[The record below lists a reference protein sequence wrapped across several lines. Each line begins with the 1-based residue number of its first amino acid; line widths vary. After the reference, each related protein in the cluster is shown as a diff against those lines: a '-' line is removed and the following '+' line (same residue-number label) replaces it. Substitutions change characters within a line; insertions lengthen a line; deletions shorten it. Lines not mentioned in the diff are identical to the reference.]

1 MIWRMATPFDTDY
14 SFLNLP
20 EAGSDVRGPIELPSF
35 QPKDSSFN
43 LEKYAPRQ
51 LQNQRL
57 VQPSL
62 APLSDLDSQN
72 VLSSAR
78 PFEDIQSLGATFG
91 QRLAETERFFGDRV
105 NKLQGSIEQ
114 LMGEKDK
121 LGQDLEAAFLQQ
133 DEMSQ
138 QAIEEQIAAL
148 DAQRAELVA
157 QLESSVAEAEANGV
171 DAVAASEKVA
181 AEQRQQFEGQLTDL
195 DQQLQDLEVSKQE
208 AIAAGNQQLVQELE
222 AQQQQLTA
230 QREQLVSQMEQQF
243 GGERSE
249 LEGQIT
255 SLDERLSQ
263 LQIDKELAIEQG
275 DQQRVAE
282 LETLEQQLTQ
292 ERDQITSQMEEQFG
306 GERSAFEGEIST
318 LEDQLNKLQ
327 IDKELAI
334 AQGDEQRVAELESQ
348 EQVLIQE
355 RDALV
360 AQMEQQFGSER
371 GNMEAKQAELE
382 GQLQDIQ
389 AAQEQAIAERDQ
401 AIAEQDTIRAQA
413 ADEQVQALEGL
424 KQQLLTERE
433 SIVGGLEGQIGD
445 LQGEIDSL
453 TGARDTAIGERDQ
466 AIAAQDT
473 IRAEAADQQAQALD
487 AQAGDYQAQLDQ
499 LTGQSTQ
506 YQGQVGERDQT
517 ITDLQSQIQALQA
530 TPATV
535 ATPAPSPI
543 TPPIDV
549 KPIIDPNTGEEM
561 TADRLQNLKP
571 TIFGTPM
578 LEGADFSNMPVYTP
592 PTASSMP
599 TFIPQSVSQAV
610 GNVPAPGGRF
620 NPDIQQVAN
629 GGGYTPTA
637 PAQDPVIRMYDKEP
651 LPPTQQLRP
660 DKLRPPL
667 TKPNLPTLIPI
678 TRPGPVPDPELS
690 RLIPITRP
698 GPVTRFPDLPRPV
711 IKPIAKPTP
720 SLLAPKPKFGLMAK
734 AMEGGRTISDM
745 DRQIGMMY
753 GGEMKRYANGGEIE
767 NMLSGMDS
775 GEQEAMGELEQMAPE
790 MEMIDQLVNM
800 VVQMIQQGASEEQVI
815 SFLRE
820 QGLDDEDI
828 GTVLQLVAEMAET
841 EEVAAQ
847 NEIGSDLEQL
857 G

>member
-1 MIWRMATPFDTDY
+1 MILRMATPFDTDY

-20 EAGSDVRGPIELPSF
+20 GAGSDVRDPIELPNF

-78 PFEDIQSLGATFG
+78 PFEDVQSLGANFN

-114 LMGEKDK
+114 LTGEKDK

-171 DAVAASEKVA
+171 DAVQAAEQVA
-181 AEQRQQFEGQLTDL
+181 AEQKQQFEGQI
-195 DQQLQDLEVSKQE
+195 QE
-208 AIAAGNQQLVQELE
+208 IEA
-222 AQQQQLTA
+222 AQQ
-230 QREQLVSQMEQQF
+230 
-243 GGERSE
+243 
-249 LEGQIT
+249 
-255 SLDERLSQ
+255 
-263 LQIDKELAIEQG
+263 
-275 DQQRVAE
+275 
-282 LETLEQQLTQ
+282 
-292 ERDQITSQMEEQFG
+292 
-306 GERSAFEGEIST
+306 
-318 LEDQLNKLQ
+318 
-327 IDKELAI
+327 
-334 AQGDEQRVAELESQ
+334 
-348 EQVLIQE
+348 
-355 RDALV
+355 
-360 AQMEQQFGSER
+360 
-371 GNMEAKQAELE
+371 
-382 GQLQDIQ
+382 
-389 AAQEQAIAERDQ
+389 QAIAERDQ
-401 AIAEQDTIRAQA
+401 AIAEQDNIRAQA
-413 ADEQVQALEGL
+413 AENQVQALEGM
-424 KQQLLTERE
+424 KQQMLEER
-433 SIVGGLEGQIGD
+433 SGIVSGLEGEIGS
-445 LQGEIDSL
+445 LQGEIDNL
-453 TGARDTAIGERDQ
+453 TGARDSALSERDQ

-473 IRAEAADQQAQALD
+473 IRAEAADQQAQALQ

-517 ITDLQSQIQALQA
+517 IADLQSQIQALQA

-535 ATPAPSPI
+535 ATPTPSPI
-543 TPPIDV
+543 TTPIDV

-571 TIFGTPM
+571 TIFGYGDFK
-578 LEGADFSNMPVYTP
+578 GADPANIPVYTP

-599 TFIPQSVSQAV
+599 TFIPQSVRDAV
-610 GNVPAPGGRF
+610 GNVPAP
-620 NPDIQQVAN
+620 AK
-629 GGGYTPTA
+629 
-637 PAQDPVIRMYDKEP
+637 DPVIRMYDKEP
-651 LPPTQQLRP
+651 LPPPQQ
-660 DKLRPPL
+660 LRPPL
-667 TKPNLPTLIPI
+667 TKPNLPAL
-678 TRPGPVPDPELS
+678 
-690 RLIPITRP
+690 
-698 GPVTRFPDLPRPV
+698 
-711 IKPIAKPTP
+711 KPIAKPTP
-720 SLLAPKPKFGLMAK
+720 SLLAPKPIASPIQRMPQMRMGKMQPRMMMAEGDEVFMPSNPNQIAFSIETEIKNLMNEYEMAANNGEIERAQKVVEQINELEARRIKMMNEAK
-734 AMEGGRTISDM
+734 AMENS
-745 DRQIGMMY
+745 QGMMY

-847 NEIGSDLEQL
+847 NEIGADLEQL

>member
-20 EAGSDVRGPIELPSF
+20 GAGSDVRDPIELPNF

-91 QRLAETERFFGDRV
+91 QRLAETEKFFGDRV
-105 NKLQGSIEQ
+105 NKLQGSIDQ
-114 LMGEKDK
+114 LTGEKDK

-171 DAVAASEKVA
+171 DAVQAAEQVA
-181 AEQRQQFEGQLTDL
+181 AEQKQQFEGQI
-195 DQQLQDLEVSKQE
+195 QE
-208 AIAAGNQQLVQELE
+208 IEA
-222 AQQQQLTA
+222 AQQ
-230 QREQLVSQMEQQF
+230 
-243 GGERSE
+243 
-249 LEGQIT
+249 
-255 SLDERLSQ
+255 
-263 LQIDKELAIEQG
+263 
-275 DQQRVAE
+275 
-282 LETLEQQLTQ
+282 
-292 ERDQITSQMEEQFG
+292 
-306 GERSAFEGEIST
+306 
-318 LEDQLNKLQ
+318 
-327 IDKELAI
+327 
-334 AQGDEQRVAELESQ
+334 
-348 EQVLIQE
+348 
-355 RDALV
+355 
-360 AQMEQQFGSER
+360 
-371 GNMEAKQAELE
+371 
-382 GQLQDIQ
+382 
-389 AAQEQAIAERDQ
+389 QAIAERDQ
-401 AIAEQDTIRAQA
+401 AIAEQDNIRAQA
-413 ADEQVQALEGL
+413 ADEQVQALEGM
-424 KQQLLTERE
+424 KQQMLEER
-433 SIVGGLEGQIGD
+433 SGIVSGLEGEIGS

-453 TGARDTAIGERDQ
+453 TGARDSALSERDQ

-473 IRAEAADQQAQALD
+473 IRAEAADQQAQALQ

-517 ITDLQSQIQALQA
+517 IADLQSQIQALQA
-530 TPATV
+530 TPATP
-535 ATPAPSPI
+535 PAPI
-543 TPPIDV
+543 TTPIDV

-571 TIFGTPM
+571 TIFGTPI

-599 TFIPQSVSQAV
+599 TFIPQSVRDAV
-610 GNVPAPGGRF
+610 GNVPAP
-620 NPDIQQVAN
+620 AK
-629 GGGYTPTA
+629 
-637 PAQDPVIRMYDKEP
+637 DPVIRMYDKEP
-651 LPPTQQLRP
+651 LPPPQQ
-660 DKLRPPL
+660 LRPPL
-667 TKPNLPTLIPI
+667 TKPNLPAL
-678 TRPGPVPDPELS
+678 
-690 RLIPITRP
+690 
-698 GPVTRFPDLPRPV
+698 
-711 IKPIAKPTP
+711 KPIAKPTP
-720 SLLAPKPKFGLMAK
+720 SLLAPKPIASPIQRMPQMRMGDKQPRQRMNYGGEMKGYAEGDEVKSFADYQPEGSLKGTFFDYIPDGYQVSSFLIDKFGQEAAQNPTIREMFEKEFKAARMAGK
-734 AMEGGRTISDM
+734 DVFEFMGKPYNTKTLEEVE
-745 DRQIGMMY
+745 GMMY

-800 VVQMIQQGASEEQVI
+800 VVQMIQQGAGEEQVI

-847 NEIGSDLEQL
+847 NEIGADLEQL

>member
-20 EAGSDVRGPIELPSF
+20 GAGSDVRGPIELPNF

-78 PFEDIQSLGATFG
+78 PFEDMQSLGANFN
-91 QRLAETERFFGDRV
+91 QRLAETEKFFGDRV

-114 LMGEKDK
+114 LTGEKDK

-171 DAVAASEKVA
+171 DAVQAAEQVA
-181 AEQRQQFEGQLTDL
+181 AEQKQQFEGQI
-195 DQQLQDLEVSKQE
+195 QE
-208 AIAAGNQQLVQELE
+208 IEA
-222 AQQQQLTA
+222 AQQ
-230 QREQLVSQMEQQF
+230 
-243 GGERSE
+243 
-249 LEGQIT
+249 
-255 SLDERLSQ
+255 
-263 LQIDKELAIEQG
+263 
-275 DQQRVAE
+275 
-282 LETLEQQLTQ
+282 
-292 ERDQITSQMEEQFG
+292 
-306 GERSAFEGEIST
+306 
-318 LEDQLNKLQ
+318 
-327 IDKELAI
+327 
-334 AQGDEQRVAELESQ
+334 
-348 EQVLIQE
+348 
-355 RDALV
+355 
-360 AQMEQQFGSER
+360 
-371 GNMEAKQAELE
+371 
-382 GQLQDIQ
+382 
-389 AAQEQAIAERDQ
+389 QAIAERDQ
-401 AIAEQDTIRAQA
+401 AIAEQDNIRAQA
-413 ADEQVQALEGL
+413 AENQVQALEGM
-424 KQQLLTERE
+424 KQQMLEER
-433 SIVGGLEGQIGD
+433 SGIVSGLEGEIGS
-445 LQGEIDSL
+445 LQGEIDNL
-453 TGARDTAIGERDQ
+453 TGARDSALSERDQ

-473 IRAEAADQQAQALD
+473 IRAEAADQQAQALQ

-517 ITDLQSQIQALQA
+517 IADLQSQIQALQA
-530 TPATV
+530 TPA
-535 ATPAPSPI
+535 PSPI
-543 TPPIDV
+543 TTPIDV

-571 TIFGTPM
+571 TIFGYGDFK
-578 LEGADFSNMPVYTP
+578 GADPANIPVYTP

-599 TFIPQSVSQAV
+599 TFIPQSVRDAV
-610 GNVPAPGGRF
+610 GNVPAPGPVFPPAELSQKPTGQVEEFTITDMLMR
-620 NPDIQQVAN
+620 NPDGSPMMGSGPGMNFGDMGMPSNKELLNPPPQQF
-629 GGGYTPTA
+629 
-637 PAQDPVIRMYDKEP
+637 
-651 LPPTQQLRP
+651 RP

-667 TKPNLPTLIPI
+667 TKPNLPAL
-678 TRPGPVPDPELS
+678 
-690 RLIPITRP
+690 
-698 GPVTRFPDLPRPV
+698 
-711 IKPIAKPTP
+711 KPIAKPTP
-720 SLLAPKPKFGLMAK
+720 SLLAPKPIASPIQRMLQMRMGDKQPRQRMNYGGEMKGYAEGDEVKSFADYQPEGSLKGTFFDYIPDGYQVSSFLIDKFGQEAAQNPTIREMFEKEFKAARMAGK
-734 AMEGGRTISDM
+734 DVFEFMGKPYNTKTLEEVE
-745 DRQIGMMY
+745 GMMY

-800 VVQMIQQGASEEQVI
+800 VVQMIQQGAGEEQVI

-847 NEIGSDLEQL
+847 NEIGADLEQL

>member
-78 PFEDIQSLGATFG
+78 PFEDIQSLGATFE
-91 QRLAETERFFGDRV
+91 QRLVETERFFGDRV
-105 NKLQGSIEQ
+105 NKLQGSIDQ
-114 LMGEKDK
+114 LTGEKDK

-171 DAVAASEKVA
+171 DAVQAAEQVA
-181 AEQRQQFEGQLTDL
+181 AEQKVQFEGQI
-195 DQQLQDLEVSKQE
+195 QE
-208 AIAAGNQQLVQELE
+208 IEA
-222 AQQQQLTA
+222 AQQ
-230 QREQLVSQMEQQF
+230 
-243 GGERSE
+243 
-249 LEGQIT
+249 
-255 SLDERLSQ
+255 
-263 LQIDKELAIEQG
+263 
-275 DQQRVAE
+275 
-282 LETLEQQLTQ
+282 
-292 ERDQITSQMEEQFG
+292 
-306 GERSAFEGEIST
+306 
-318 LEDQLNKLQ
+318 
-327 IDKELAI
+327 
-334 AQGDEQRVAELESQ
+334 
-348 EQVLIQE
+348 
-355 RDALV
+355 
-360 AQMEQQFGSER
+360 
-371 GNMEAKQAELE
+371 
-382 GQLQDIQ
+382 
-389 AAQEQAIAERDQ
+389 QAIAERDQ
-401 AIAEQDTIRAQA
+401 AIAEQDNIRAQA
-413 ADEQVQALEGL
+413 AENQVQALEGM
-424 KQQLLTERE
+424 KQQMLEER
-433 SIVGGLEGQIGD
+433 SGIVSGLEGEIGS
-445 LQGEIDSL
+445 LQGEIDNL
-453 TGARDTAIGERDQ
+453 TGARDSALSERDQ

-473 IRAEAADQQAQALD
+473 IRAEAADQQAQALQ

-535 ATPAPSPI
+535 ATPTPSPI

-561 TADRLQNLKP
+561 TADRLKNLNP
-571 TIFGTPM
+571 TIFGYGGPK
-578 LEGADFSNMPVYTP
+578 GADPANIPVYTP

-651 LPPTQQLRP
+651 LPPTKQLRP

-667 TKPNLPTLIPI
+667 TKPNLPALKPIAKPI

-734 AMEGGRTISDM
+734 AMEGGRTKSDM

-790 MEMIDQLVNM
+790 MEMIDQLVMM
-800 VVQMIQQGASEEQVI
+800 VAQMIQQGAGEEQVI

-828 GTVLQLVAEMAET
+828 GTVLQLVSEMAET

>member
-20 EAGSDVRGPIELPSF
+20 GAGSDVRDPIELPSF

-91 QRLAETERFFGDRV
+91 QRLAETEKFFGDRV
-105 NKLQGSIEQ
+105 NKLQGSIDQ

-171 DAVAASEKVA
+171 DAVQAAEQVA
-181 AEQRQQFEGQLTDL
+181 AEQKQQFEGQI
-195 DQQLQDLEVSKQE
+195 QE
-208 AIAAGNQQLVQELE
+208 IEA
-222 AQQQQLTA
+222 AQQ
-230 QREQLVSQMEQQF
+230 
-243 GGERSE
+243 
-249 LEGQIT
+249 
-255 SLDERLSQ
+255 
-263 LQIDKELAIEQG
+263 
-275 DQQRVAE
+275 
-282 LETLEQQLTQ
+282 
-292 ERDQITSQMEEQFG
+292 
-306 GERSAFEGEIST
+306 
-318 LEDQLNKLQ
+318 
-327 IDKELAI
+327 
-334 AQGDEQRVAELESQ
+334 
-348 EQVLIQE
+348 
-355 RDALV
+355 
-360 AQMEQQFGSER
+360 
-371 GNMEAKQAELE
+371 
-382 GQLQDIQ
+382 
-389 AAQEQAIAERDQ
+389 QAIAERDQ
-401 AIAEQDTIRAQA
+401 AIAEQDNIRAQA
-413 ADEQVQALEGL
+413 AENQVQALEGM
-424 KQQLLTERE
+424 KQQMLEER
-433 SIVGGLEGQIGD
+433 SGIVSGLEGEIGS

-453 TGARDTAIGERDQ
+453 TGARDSALSERDQ

-473 IRAEAADQQAQALD
+473 IRAEAADQQAQALQ

-517 ITDLQSQIQALQA
+517 IADLQSQIQALQA

-535 ATPAPSPI
+535 ATPTPSPI
-543 TPPIDV
+543 TTPIDV

-571 TIFGTPM
+571 TIFGYGDFK
-578 LEGADFSNMPVYTP
+578 GADPANIPVYTP

-599 TFIPQSVSQAV
+599 TFIPQSVRDAV
-610 GNVPAPGGRF
+610 GNVPAPGPVFPPAELSQKPTGQVEEFTITDMLMR
-620 NPDIQQVAN
+620 NPDGSPMMGSGPGMNFGDMGMPSNKELLNPPPQQF
-629 GGGYTPTA
+629 
-637 PAQDPVIRMYDKEP
+637 
-651 LPPTQQLRP
+651 RP

-667 TKPNLPTLIPI
+667 TKPNLPAL
-678 TRPGPVPDPELS
+678 
-690 RLIPITRP
+690 
-698 GPVTRFPDLPRPV
+698 
-711 IKPIAKPTP
+711 KPIAKPTP
-720 SLLAPKPKFGLMAK
+720 SLLAPKPIASPIQRMLQMRMGDKQPRQRMNYGGEMKGYAEGDEVKSFADYQPEGSLKGTFFDYIPDGYQVSSFLIDKFGQEAAQNPTIREMFEKEFKAARMAGK
-734 AMEGGRTISDM
+734 DVFEFMGKPYNTKTLEEVE
-745 DRQIGMMY
+745 GMMY

-800 VVQMIQQGASEEQVI
+800 VVQMIQQGAGEEQVI

-841 EEVAAQ
+841 EKVAAQ
-847 NEIGSDLEQL
+847 NEIGADLEQL

>member
-20 EAGSDVRGPIELPSF
+20 GAGSDVRDPIELPNF

-91 QRLAETERFFGDRV
+91 QRLAETEKFFGDRV
-105 NKLQGSIEQ
+105 NKLQGSIDQ

-171 DAVAASEKVA
+171 DAVQAAEQVA
-181 AEQRQQFEGQLTDL
+181 AEQKQQFEGQI
-195 DQQLQDLEVSKQE
+195 QE
-208 AIAAGNQQLVQELE
+208 IEA
-222 AQQQQLTA
+222 AQQ
-230 QREQLVSQMEQQF
+230 
-243 GGERSE
+243 
-249 LEGQIT
+249 
-255 SLDERLSQ
+255 
-263 LQIDKELAIEQG
+263 
-275 DQQRVAE
+275 
-282 LETLEQQLTQ
+282 
-292 ERDQITSQMEEQFG
+292 
-306 GERSAFEGEIST
+306 
-318 LEDQLNKLQ
+318 
-327 IDKELAI
+327 
-334 AQGDEQRVAELESQ
+334 
-348 EQVLIQE
+348 
-355 RDALV
+355 
-360 AQMEQQFGSER
+360 
-371 GNMEAKQAELE
+371 
-382 GQLQDIQ
+382 
-389 AAQEQAIAERDQ
+389 QAIAERDQ
-401 AIAEQDTIRAQA
+401 AIAEQDNIRAQA
-413 ADEQVQALEGL
+413 AENQVQALEGM
-424 KQQLLTERE
+424 KQQMLEER
-433 SIVGGLEGQIGD
+433 SGIVSGLEGEIGS
-445 LQGEIDSL
+445 LQGEIDNL
-453 TGARDTAIGERDQ
+453 TGARDSALSERDQ

-473 IRAEAADQQAQALD
+473 IRAEAADQQAQALQ

-517 ITDLQSQIQALQA
+517 IADLQSQIQALQA

-535 ATPAPSPI
+535 ATPTPSPI
-543 TPPIDV
+543 TTPIDV

-571 TIFGTPM
+571 TIFGTPI

-599 TFIPQSVSQAV
+599 TFIPQSVRDAV
-610 GNVPAPGGRF
+610 GNVPAPGPVFPPAELSQKPTGQVEEFTITDMLMR
-620 NPDIQQVAN
+620 NPDGSPMMGSGPGMNFGDMGMPSNKELLNPPPQQF
-629 GGGYTPTA
+629 
-637 PAQDPVIRMYDKEP
+637 
-651 LPPTQQLRP
+651 RP

-667 TKPNLPTLIPI
+667 TKPNLPAL
-678 TRPGPVPDPELS
+678 
-690 RLIPITRP
+690 
-698 GPVTRFPDLPRPV
+698 
-711 IKPIAKPTP
+711 KPIAKPTP
-720 SLLAPKPKFGLMAK
+720 SLLAPKPIASPIQRMLQMRMGDKQPRQRMNYGGEMKGYAEGDEVKSFADYQPEGSLKGTFFDYIPDGYQVSSFLIDKFGQEAAQNPTIREMFEKEFKAARMAGK
-734 AMEGGRTISDM
+734 DVFEFMGKPYNTKTLEEVE
-745 DRQIGMMY
+745 GMMY

-800 VVQMIQQGASEEQVI
+800 VVQMIQQGAGEEQVI

-847 NEIGSDLEQL
+847 NEIGADLEQL

>member
-20 EAGSDVRGPIELPSF
+20 GAGSDVRGPIELPNF

-78 PFEDIQSLGATFG
+78 PFEDIQSLGATFN
-91 QRLAETERFFGDRV
+91 QRLVETERFFGDRV

-114 LMGEKDK
+114 LTGEKDK

-171 DAVAASEKVA
+171 DAVQAAEQVA
-181 AEQRQQFEGQLTDL
+181 AEQKQQFEGQI
-195 DQQLQDLEVSKQE
+195 QE
-208 AIAAGNQQLVQELE
+208 IEA
-222 AQQQQLTA
+222 AQQ
-230 QREQLVSQMEQQF
+230 
-243 GGERSE
+243 
-249 LEGQIT
+249 
-255 SLDERLSQ
+255 
-263 LQIDKELAIEQG
+263 
-275 DQQRVAE
+275 
-282 LETLEQQLTQ
+282 
-292 ERDQITSQMEEQFG
+292 
-306 GERSAFEGEIST
+306 
-318 LEDQLNKLQ
+318 
-327 IDKELAI
+327 
-334 AQGDEQRVAELESQ
+334 
-348 EQVLIQE
+348 
-355 RDALV
+355 
-360 AQMEQQFGSER
+360 
-371 GNMEAKQAELE
+371 
-382 GQLQDIQ
+382 
-389 AAQEQAIAERDQ
+389 QAIAERDQ
-401 AIAEQDTIRAQA
+401 AIAEQDNIRAQA
-413 ADEQVQALEGL
+413 ADEQVQALEGM
-424 KQQLLTERE
+424 KQQMLEER
-433 SIVGGLEGQIGD
+433 SGIVSGLEGEIGS
-445 LQGEIDSL
+445 LQGEIDNL
-453 TGARDTAIGERDQ
+453 TGARDSALSERDQ

-473 IRAEAADQQAQALD
+473 IRAEAADQQAQALQ

-517 ITDLQSQIQALQA
+517 IADLQSQIQALQA

-543 TPPIDV
+543 TTPIDV

-578 LEGADFSNMPVYTP
+578 LEGADVSNMPVYTP

-610 GNVPAPGGRF
+610 GNVPAYTPPAGF

-651 LPPTQQLRP
+651 LPPPQLFRP

-667 TKPNLPTLIPI
+667 TKPELLALKPI
-678 TRPGPVPDPELS
+678 A
-690 RLIPITRP
+690 
-698 GPVTRFPDLPRPV
+698 
-711 IKPIAKPTP
+711 KPIAKPTP
-720 SLLAPKPKFGLMAK
+720 SLLAPKPIARPSNRWSVGRGDKQPRQRMNYGGEMKGYAEGDEVKSFADYQPEGSLKGTFFDYIPDGYQVSSFLIDKFGQEAAQNPTIREMFEKEFKAARMAGK
-734 AMEGGRTISDM
+734 DVFEFMGKPYNTKTLEEVE
-745 DRQIGMMY
+745 GMMY

-828 GTVLQLVAEMAET
+828 GTVLQLVSEMAET

>member
-20 EAGSDVRGPIELPSF
+20 GAGSDVRGPIELPSF

-91 QRLAETERFFGDRV
+91 QRLAETEKFFGDRV
-105 NKLQGSIEQ
+105 NKLQGSIDQ

-171 DAVAASEKVA
+171 DAVQAAEQVA
-181 AEQRQQFEGQLTDL
+181 AEQKQQFEGQI
-195 DQQLQDLEVSKQE
+195 QE
-208 AIAAGNQQLVQELE
+208 IEA
-222 AQQQQLTA
+222 AQQ
-230 QREQLVSQMEQQF
+230 
-243 GGERSE
+243 
-249 LEGQIT
+249 
-255 SLDERLSQ
+255 
-263 LQIDKELAIEQG
+263 
-275 DQQRVAE
+275 
-282 LETLEQQLTQ
+282 
-292 ERDQITSQMEEQFG
+292 
-306 GERSAFEGEIST
+306 
-318 LEDQLNKLQ
+318 
-327 IDKELAI
+327 
-334 AQGDEQRVAELESQ
+334 
-348 EQVLIQE
+348 
-355 RDALV
+355 
-360 AQMEQQFGSER
+360 
-371 GNMEAKQAELE
+371 
-382 GQLQDIQ
+382 
-389 AAQEQAIAERDQ
+389 QAIAERDQ
-401 AIAEQDTIRAQA
+401 AIAEQDNIRAQA
-413 ADEQVQALEGL
+413 ADEQVQALEGM
-424 KQQLLTERE
+424 KQQMLEER
-433 SIVGGLEGQIGD
+433 SGIVSGLEGEIGS

-453 TGARDTAIGERDQ
+453 TGARDSALSERDQ

-473 IRAEAADQQAQALD
+473 IRAEAADQQAQALQ

-517 ITDLQSQIQALQA
+517 IADLQSQIQALQA

-535 ATPAPSPI
+535 ATPTPSPI
-543 TPPIDV
+543 TTPIDV

-571 TIFGTPM
+571 TIFGTPI

-599 TFIPQSVSQAV
+599 TFIPQSVRDAV
-610 GNVPAPGGRF
+610 GNVPAPGPVFPPAELSQKPTGQVEEFTITDMLMR
-620 NPDIQQVAN
+620 NPDGSPMMGSGPGMNFGDMGMPSNKELLNPPPQQF
-629 GGGYTPTA
+629 
-637 PAQDPVIRMYDKEP
+637 
-651 LPPTQQLRP
+651 RP

-667 TKPNLPTLIPI
+667 TKPNLPAL
-678 TRPGPVPDPELS
+678 
-690 RLIPITRP
+690 
-698 GPVTRFPDLPRPV
+698 
-711 IKPIAKPTP
+711 KPIAKPTP
-720 SLLAPKPKFGLMAK
+720 SLLAPKPIASPIQRMLQMRMGDKQPRQRMNYGGEMKGYAEGDEVKSFADYQPEGSLKGTFFDYIPDGYQVSSFLIDKFGQEAAQNPTIREMFEKEFKAARMAGK
-734 AMEGGRTISDM
+734 DVFEFMGKPYNTKTLEEVE
-745 DRQIGMMY
+745 GMMY

-800 VVQMIQQGASEEQVI
+800 VVQMIQQGAGEEQVI

-847 NEIGSDLEQL
+847 NEIGADLEQL

>member
-20 EAGSDVRGPIELPSF
+20 GAGSDVRGPIELPNF

-91 QRLAETERFFGDRV
+91 QRLAETEKFFGDRV
-105 NKLQGSIEQ
+105 NKLQGSIDQ
-114 LMGEKDK
+114 LTGEKDK

-171 DAVAASEKVA
+171 DAVQAAEQVA
-181 AEQRQQFEGQLTDL
+181 AEQKVQFEGQI
-195 DQQLQDLEVSKQE
+195 QE
-208 AIAAGNQQLVQELE
+208 IEA
-222 AQQQQLTA
+222 AQQ
-230 QREQLVSQMEQQF
+230 
-243 GGERSE
+243 
-249 LEGQIT
+249 
-255 SLDERLSQ
+255 
-263 LQIDKELAIEQG
+263 
-275 DQQRVAE
+275 
-282 LETLEQQLTQ
+282 
-292 ERDQITSQMEEQFG
+292 
-306 GERSAFEGEIST
+306 
-318 LEDQLNKLQ
+318 
-327 IDKELAI
+327 
-334 AQGDEQRVAELESQ
+334 
-348 EQVLIQE
+348 
-355 RDALV
+355 
-360 AQMEQQFGSER
+360 
-371 GNMEAKQAELE
+371 
-382 GQLQDIQ
+382 
-389 AAQEQAIAERDQ
+389 QAIAERDQ
-401 AIAEQDTIRAQA
+401 AIAEQDNIRAQA
-413 ADEQVQALEGL
+413 ADEQVQALEGM
-424 KQQLLTERE
+424 KQQMLEER
-433 SIVGGLEGQIGD
+433 SGIVSGLEGEIGS
-445 LQGEIDSL
+445 LQGEIDNL
-453 TGARDTAIGERDQ
+453 TGARDSALSERDQ

-473 IRAEAADQQAQALD
+473 IRAEAADQQAQALQ

-517 ITDLQSQIQALQA
+517 IADLQSQIQALQA

-543 TPPIDV
+543 TTPIDV

-571 TIFGTPM
+571 TIFGTPI

-599 TFIPQSVSQAV
+599 TFIPQSVRDAV
-610 GNVPAPGGRF
+610 GNVPAPGPVFPPAELSQKPTGQVEEFTITDMLMR
-620 NPDIQQVAN
+620 NPN
-629 GGGYTPTA
+629 GSPMMGSGPGMNFGDMGM
-637 PAQDPVIRMYDKEP
+637 PSNKE
-651 LPPTQQLRP
+651 LLNPPTQQFRP

-667 TKPNLPTLIPI
+667 TKPNLPAL
-678 TRPGPVPDPELS
+678 
-690 RLIPITRP
+690 
-698 GPVTRFPDLPRPV
+698 
-711 IKPIAKPTP
+711 KPIAKPTP
-720 SLLAPKPKFGLMAK
+720 SLLAPKPIASPIQRMLQMRMGDKQPRQRMNYGGEMKGYAEGDEVKSFADYQPEGSLKGTFFDYIPDGYQVSSFLIDKFGQEAAQNPTIREMFEKEFKAARMAGK
-734 AMEGGRTISDM
+734 DVFEFMGKPYNTKTLEEVE
-745 DRQIGMMY
+745 GMMY

-800 VVQMIQQGASEEQVI
+800 VVQMIQQGAGEEQVI

-847 NEIGSDLEQL
+847 NEIGADLEQL

>member
-20 EAGSDVRGPIELPSF
+20 GAGSDVRDPIELPNF

-91 QRLAETERFFGDRV
+91 QRLAETEKFFGDRV
-105 NKLQGSIEQ
+105 NKLQGSIDQ
-114 LMGEKDK
+114 LTGEKDK

-171 DAVAASEKVA
+171 DAVQAAEQVA
-181 AEQRQQFEGQLTDL
+181 AEQKQQFEGQI
-195 DQQLQDLEVSKQE
+195 QE
-208 AIAAGNQQLVQELE
+208 IEA
-222 AQQQQLTA
+222 AQQ
-230 QREQLVSQMEQQF
+230 
-243 GGERSE
+243 
-249 LEGQIT
+249 
-255 SLDERLSQ
+255 
-263 LQIDKELAIEQG
+263 
-275 DQQRVAE
+275 
-282 LETLEQQLTQ
+282 
-292 ERDQITSQMEEQFG
+292 
-306 GERSAFEGEIST
+306 
-318 LEDQLNKLQ
+318 
-327 IDKELAI
+327 
-334 AQGDEQRVAELESQ
+334 
-348 EQVLIQE
+348 
-355 RDALV
+355 
-360 AQMEQQFGSER
+360 
-371 GNMEAKQAELE
+371 
-382 GQLQDIQ
+382 
-389 AAQEQAIAERDQ
+389 QAIAERDQ
-401 AIAEQDTIRAQA
+401 AIAEQDNIRAQA
-413 ADEQVQALEGL
+413 ADEQVQALEGM
-424 KQQLLTERE
+424 KQQMLEER
-433 SIVGGLEGQIGD
+433 SGIVSGLEGEIGS
-445 LQGEIDSL
+445 LQGEIDNL
-453 TGARDTAIGERDQ
+453 TGARDSALSERDQ

-473 IRAEAADQQAQALD
+473 IRAEAADQQAQALQ

-517 ITDLQSQIQALQA
+517 IADLQSQIQALQA

-535 ATPAPSPI
+535 ATPTPSPI
-543 TPPIDV
+543 TTPIDV

-571 TIFGTPM
+571 TIFGTPI

-599 TFIPQSVSQAV
+599 TFIPQSVRDAV
-610 GNVPAPGGRF
+610 GNVPAPGPVFPPAELSQKPTGQVEEFTITDMLMR
-620 NPDIQQVAN
+620 NPNGSPMMGSGPGMNFGDMGMPSNKELLNPPPQQF
-629 GGGYTPTA
+629 
-637 PAQDPVIRMYDKEP
+637 
-651 LPPTQQLRP
+651 RP

-667 TKPNLPTLIPI
+667 TKPNLPAL
-678 TRPGPVPDPELS
+678 
-690 RLIPITRP
+690 
-698 GPVTRFPDLPRPV
+698 
-711 IKPIAKPTP
+711 KPIAKPTP
-720 SLLAPKPKFGLMAK
+720 SLLAPKPIASPIQRMLQMRMGDKQPRQRMNYGGEMKGYAEGDEVKSFADYQPEGSLKGTFFDYIPDGYQVSSFLIDKFGQEAAQNPTIREMFEKEFKAARMAGK
-734 AMEGGRTISDM
+734 DVFEFMGKPYNTKTLEEVE
-745 DRQIGMMY
+745 GMMY

-800 VVQMIQQGASEEQVI
+800 VVQMIQQGAGEEQVI

-847 NEIGSDLEQL
+847 NEIGADLEQL

>member
-20 EAGSDVRGPIELPSF
+20 GAGSDVRGPIELPNF

-78 PFEDIQSLGATFG
+78 PFEDMQSLGANFN

-114 LMGEKDK
+114 LTGEKDK

-171 DAVAASEKVA
+171 DAVQAAEQVA
-181 AEQRQQFEGQLTDL
+181 AEQKQQFEGQI
-195 DQQLQDLEVSKQE
+195 QE
-208 AIAAGNQQLVQELE
+208 IEA
-222 AQQQQLTA
+222 AQQ
-230 QREQLVSQMEQQF
+230 
-243 GGERSE
+243 
-249 LEGQIT
+249 
-255 SLDERLSQ
+255 
-263 LQIDKELAIEQG
+263 
-275 DQQRVAE
+275 
-282 LETLEQQLTQ
+282 
-292 ERDQITSQMEEQFG
+292 
-306 GERSAFEGEIST
+306 
-318 LEDQLNKLQ
+318 
-327 IDKELAI
+327 
-334 AQGDEQRVAELESQ
+334 
-348 EQVLIQE
+348 
-355 RDALV
+355 
-360 AQMEQQFGSER
+360 
-371 GNMEAKQAELE
+371 
-382 GQLQDIQ
+382 
-389 AAQEQAIAERDQ
+389 QAIAERDQ
-401 AIAEQDTIRAQA
+401 AIAEQDNIRAQA
-413 ADEQVQALEGL
+413 AENQVQALEGM
-424 KQQLLTERE
+424 KQQMLEER
-433 SIVGGLEGQIGD
+433 SGIVSGLEGEIGS
-445 LQGEIDSL
+445 LQGEIDNL
-453 TGARDTAIGERDQ
+453 TGARDSALSERDQ

-473 IRAEAADQQAQALD
+473 IRAEAADQQAQALQ

-517 ITDLQSQIQALQA
+517 IADLQSQIQALQA

-535 ATPAPSPI
+535 ATPTPSPI
-543 TPPIDV
+543 TTPIDV

-571 TIFGTPM
+571 TIFGYGDFK
-578 LEGADFSNMPVYTP
+578 GADPANIPVYTP

-599 TFIPQSVSQAV
+599 TFIPQSVRDAV
-610 GNVPAPGGRF
+610 GNVPAP
-620 NPDIQQVAN
+620 AK
-629 GGGYTPTA
+629 
-637 PAQDPVIRMYDKEP
+637 DPVIRMYDKEP
-651 LPPTQQLRP
+651 LPPPQQ
-660 DKLRPPL
+660 LRPPL
-667 TKPNLPTLIPI
+667 TKPNLPAL
-678 TRPGPVPDPELS
+678 
-690 RLIPITRP
+690 
-698 GPVTRFPDLPRPV
+698 
-711 IKPIAKPTP
+711 KPIAKPTP
-720 SLLAPKPKFGLMAK
+720 SLLAPKPIASPIQRMPQMRMGKMQPRMMMAEGDEVFMPSNPNQIAFSIETEIKNLMNEYEMAANNGEIERAQKVVEQINELEARRIKMMNEAK
-734 AMEGGRTISDM
+734 AMENS
-745 DRQIGMMY
+745 QGMMY

-847 NEIGSDLEQL
+847 NEIGADLEQL

>member
-1 MIWRMATPFDTDY
+1 LGLLRQGKEAY

-20 EAGSDVRGPIELPSF
+20 GAGSDVRDPIELPNF

-78 PFEDIQSLGATFG
+78 PFEDMQSLGANFN

-114 LMGEKDK
+114 LTGEKDK

-171 DAVAASEKVA
+171 DAVQAAEQVA
-181 AEQRQQFEGQLTDL
+181 AEQKQQFEGQI
-195 DQQLQDLEVSKQE
+195 QE
-208 AIAAGNQQLVQELE
+208 IEA
-222 AQQQQLTA
+222 AQQ
-230 QREQLVSQMEQQF
+230 
-243 GGERSE
+243 
-249 LEGQIT
+249 
-255 SLDERLSQ
+255 
-263 LQIDKELAIEQG
+263 
-275 DQQRVAE
+275 
-282 LETLEQQLTQ
+282 
-292 ERDQITSQMEEQFG
+292 
-306 GERSAFEGEIST
+306 
-318 LEDQLNKLQ
+318 
-327 IDKELAI
+327 
-334 AQGDEQRVAELESQ
+334 
-348 EQVLIQE
+348 
-355 RDALV
+355 
-360 AQMEQQFGSER
+360 
-371 GNMEAKQAELE
+371 
-382 GQLQDIQ
+382 
-389 AAQEQAIAERDQ
+389 QAIAERDQ
-401 AIAEQDTIRAQA
+401 AIAEQDNIRAQA
-413 ADEQVQALEGL
+413 AENQVQALEGM
-424 KQQLLTERE
+424 KQQMLEER
-433 SIVGGLEGQIGD
+433 SGIVSGLEGEIGS
-445 LQGEIDSL
+445 LQGEIDNL
-453 TGARDTAIGERDQ
+453 TGARDSALSERDQ

-473 IRAEAADQQAQALD
+473 IRAEAADQQAQALQ

-517 ITDLQSQIQALQA
+517 IADLQSQIQALQA

-535 ATPAPSPI
+535 ATPTPSPI
-543 TPPIDV
+543 TTPIDV

-571 TIFGTPM
+571 TIFGYGDFK
-578 LEGADFSNMPVYTP
+578 GADPANIPVYTP

-599 TFIPQSVSQAV
+599 TFIPQSVRDAV
-610 GNVPAPGGRF
+610 GNVPAP
-620 NPDIQQVAN
+620 AK
-629 GGGYTPTA
+629 
-637 PAQDPVIRMYDKEP
+637 DPVIRMYDKEP
-651 LPPTQQLRP
+651 LPPPQQ
-660 DKLRPPL
+660 LRPPL
-667 TKPNLPTLIPI
+667 TKPNLPAL
-678 TRPGPVPDPELS
+678 
-690 RLIPITRP
+690 
-698 GPVTRFPDLPRPV
+698 
-711 IKPIAKPTP
+711 KPIAKPTP
-720 SLLAPKPKFGLMAK
+720 SLLAPKPIASPIQRMPQMRMGKMQPRMMMAEGDEVFMPSNPNQIAFSIETEIKNLMNEYEMAANNGEIERAQKVVEQINELEARRIKMMNEAK
-734 AMEGGRTISDM
+734 AMENS
-745 DRQIGMMY
+745 QGMMY

-847 NEIGSDLEQL
+847 NEIGADLEQL

>member
-20 EAGSDVRGPIELPSF
+20 GSGSDVRDPIELPSF

-91 QRLAETERFFGDRV
+91 QRLAETEKFFGDRV
-105 NKLQGSIEQ
+105 NKLQGSIDQ

-171 DAVAASEKVA
+171 DAVAASEQVA
-181 AEQRQQFEGQLTDL
+181 AEQKVQFEGQI
-195 DQQLQDLEVSKQE
+195 QE
-208 AIAAGNQQLVQELE
+208 IEA
-222 AQQQQLTA
+222 AQQQA
-230 QREQLVSQMEQQF
+230 M
-243 GGERSE
+243 
-249 LEGQIT
+249 
-255 SLDERLSQ
+255 
-263 LQIDKELAIEQG
+263 
-275 DQQRVAE
+275 
-282 LETLEQQLTQ
+282 
-292 ERDQITSQMEEQFG
+292 
-306 GERSAFEGEIST
+306 
-318 LEDQLNKLQ
+318 
-327 IDKELAI
+327 
-334 AQGDEQRVAELESQ
+334 
-348 EQVLIQE
+348 
-355 RDALV
+355 
-360 AQMEQQFGSER
+360 
-371 GNMEAKQAELE
+371 
-382 GQLQDIQ
+382 
-389 AAQEQAIAERDQ
+389 AERDQ
-401 AIAEQDTIRAQA
+401 AIAEQDNIRAQA
-413 ADEQVQALEGL
+413 AENQVQALEGM
-424 KQQLLTERE
+424 KQQMLEER
-433 SIVGGLEGQIGD
+433 SGIVSGLEGEIGS

-453 TGARDTAIGERDQ
+453 TGARDSALSERDQ

-473 IRAEAADQQAQALD
+473 IRAEAADQQAQALQ

-517 ITDLQSQIQALQA
+517 IADLQSQIQALQA

-535 ATPAPSPI
+535 ATPTPSPI
-543 TPPIDV
+543 TTPIDV

-561 TADRLQNLKP
+561 TADRLKNLNP
-571 TIFGTPM
+571 TIFGYGDFK
-578 LEGADFSNMPVYTP
+578 GADPANIPAYTP

-599 TFIPQSVSQAV
+599 TFIPQSVRDAV
-610 GNVPAPGGRF
+610 GNVPAPGPVFPPAELSQKPTGQVEEFTITDMLMR
-620 NPDIQQVAN
+620 NPNGSPMMGSGPGMNFGDMGMPSNKELLNPPPQQF
-629 GGGYTPTA
+629 
-637 PAQDPVIRMYDKEP
+637 
-651 LPPTQQLRP
+651 RP

-667 TKPNLPTLIPI
+667 TKPNLPAL
-678 TRPGPVPDPELS
+678 
-690 RLIPITRP
+690 
-698 GPVTRFPDLPRPV
+698 
-711 IKPIAKPTP
+711 KPIAKPTP
-720 SLLAPKPKFGLMAK
+720 SLLAPKPIASPIQRMLQMRMGDKQPRQRMNYGGEMKGYAEGDEVKSFADYQPEGSLKGTFFDYIPDGYQVSSFLIDKFGQEAAQNPTIREMFEKEFKAARMAGK
-734 AMEGGRTISDM
+734 DVFEFMGKPYNTKTLEEVE
-745 DRQIGMMY
+745 GMMY

-800 VVQMIQQGASEEQVI
+800 VVQMIQQGAGEEQVI

-841 EEVAAQ
+841 EKVAAQ
-847 NEIGSDLEQL
+847 NEIGADLEQL

>member
-1 MIWRMATPFDTDY
+1 
-14 SFLNLP
+14 LNLP
-20 EAGSDVRGPIELPSF
+20 GSGSDVRGPIELPSF

-91 QRLAETERFFGDRV
+91 QRLAETEKFFGDRV

-114 LMGEKDK
+114 LTGEKDK

-171 DAVAASEKVA
+171 DAVQAAEQVA
-181 AEQRQQFEGQLTDL
+181 AEQKQQFEGQI
-195 DQQLQDLEVSKQE
+195 QE
-208 AIAAGNQQLVQELE
+208 IEA
-222 AQQQQLTA
+222 AQQ
-230 QREQLVSQMEQQF
+230 
-243 GGERSE
+243 
-249 LEGQIT
+249 
-255 SLDERLSQ
+255 
-263 LQIDKELAIEQG
+263 
-275 DQQRVAE
+275 
-282 LETLEQQLTQ
+282 
-292 ERDQITSQMEEQFG
+292 
-306 GERSAFEGEIST
+306 
-318 LEDQLNKLQ
+318 
-327 IDKELAI
+327 
-334 AQGDEQRVAELESQ
+334 
-348 EQVLIQE
+348 
-355 RDALV
+355 
-360 AQMEQQFGSER
+360 
-371 GNMEAKQAELE
+371 
-382 GQLQDIQ
+382 
-389 AAQEQAIAERDQ
+389 QAIAERDQ
-401 AIAEQDTIRAQA
+401 AIAEQDNIRAQA
-413 ADEQVQALEGL
+413 ADEQVQALEGM
-424 KQQLLTERE
+424 KQQMLEER
-433 SIVGGLEGQIGD
+433 SGIVSGLEGEIGS

-453 TGARDTAIGERDQ
+453 TGARDSALSERDQ

-517 ITDLQSQIQALQA
+517 IADLQAQIAGLQA

-535 ATPAPSPI
+535 ATPTPSPI

-599 TFIPQSVSQAV
+599 TFIPQSVRDAV
-610 GNVPAPGGRF
+610 GNVPAPGPVFPPAELSQKPTGQVEEFTITDMLMR
-620 NPDIQQVAN
+620 NPDGSPMMGSGPGMNFGDMGMPSNKELLNPPPQQF
-629 GGGYTPTA
+629 
-637 PAQDPVIRMYDKEP
+637 
-651 LPPTQQLRP
+651 RP

-667 TKPNLPTLIPI
+667 TKPNLPAL
-678 TRPGPVPDPELS
+678 
-690 RLIPITRP
+690 
-698 GPVTRFPDLPRPV
+698 
-711 IKPIAKPTP
+711 KPIAKPTP
-720 SLLAPKPKFGLMAK
+720 SLLAPKPIASPIQRMLQMRMGDKQPRQRMNYGGEMKGYAEGDEVKSFADYQPEGSLKGTFFDYIPDGYQVSSFLIDKFGQEAAQNPTIREMFEKEFKAARMAGK
-734 AMEGGRTISDM
+734 DVFEFMGKPYNTKTLEEVE
-745 DRQIGMMY
+745 GMMY

-800 VVQMIQQGASEEQVI
+800 VVQMIQQGAGEEQVI

-828 GTVLQLVAEMAET
+828 GTVLQLVSEMAET
-841 EEVAAQ
+841 EDASITAQ

>member
-20 EAGSDVRGPIELPSF
+20 GAGSDVRGPIELPSF

-78 PFEDIQSLGATFG
+78 PFEDMQSLGATFG
-91 QRLAETERFFGDRV
+91 QRLAETEKFFGDRV
-105 NKLQGSIEQ
+105 NKLQGSIDQ
-114 LMGEKDK
+114 LTGEKDK

-171 DAVAASEKVA
+171 DAVQAAEQVA
-181 AEQRQQFEGQLTDL
+181 AEQKQQFEGQI
-195 DQQLQDLEVSKQE
+195 QE
-208 AIAAGNQQLVQELE
+208 IEA
-222 AQQQQLTA
+222 AQQ
-230 QREQLVSQMEQQF
+230 
-243 GGERSE
+243 
-249 LEGQIT
+249 
-255 SLDERLSQ
+255 
-263 LQIDKELAIEQG
+263 
-275 DQQRVAE
+275 
-282 LETLEQQLTQ
+282 
-292 ERDQITSQMEEQFG
+292 
-306 GERSAFEGEIST
+306 
-318 LEDQLNKLQ
+318 
-327 IDKELAI
+327 
-334 AQGDEQRVAELESQ
+334 
-348 EQVLIQE
+348 
-355 RDALV
+355 
-360 AQMEQQFGSER
+360 
-371 GNMEAKQAELE
+371 
-382 GQLQDIQ
+382 
-389 AAQEQAIAERDQ
+389 QAIAERDQ
-401 AIAEQDTIRAQA
+401 AIAEQDNIRAQA
-413 ADEQVQALEGL
+413 ADEQVQALEGM
-424 KQQLLTERE
+424 KQQMLEER
-433 SIVGGLEGQIGD
+433 SGIVSGLEGEIGS

-453 TGARDTAIGERDQ
+453 TGARDSALSERDQ

-473 IRAEAADQQAQALD
+473 IRAEAADQQAQALQ

-517 ITDLQSQIQALQA
+517 IADLQSQIQALQA

-543 TPPIDV
+543 TTPIDV

-571 TIFGTPM
+571 TIFGTPI

-599 TFIPQSVSQAV
+599 TFIPQSVRDAV
-610 GNVPAPGGRF
+610 GNVPAP
-620 NPDIQQVAN
+620 AK
-629 GGGYTPTA
+629 
-637 PAQDPVIRMYDKEP
+637 DPVIRMYDKEP
-651 LPPTQQLRP
+651 LPPPQQ
-660 DKLRPPL
+660 LRPPL
-667 TKPNLPTLIPI
+667 TKPNLPAL
-678 TRPGPVPDPELS
+678 
-690 RLIPITRP
+690 
-698 GPVTRFPDLPRPV
+698 
-711 IKPIAKPTP
+711 KPIAKPTP
-720 SLLAPKPKFGLMAK
+720 SLLAPKPIASPIQRMPQMRMGDKQPRQRMNYGGEMKGYAEGDEVKSFADYQPEGSLKGTFFDYIPDGYQVSSFLIDKFGQEAAQNPTIREMFEKEFKAARMAGK
-734 AMEGGRTISDM
+734 DVFEFMGKPYNTKTLEEVE
-745 DRQIGMMY
+745 GMMY

-800 VVQMIQQGASEEQVI
+800 VVQMIQQGAGEEQVI

-847 NEIGSDLEQL
+847 NEIGADLEQL

>member
-20 EAGSDVRGPIELPSF
+20 GAGSDVRGPIELPSF

-91 QRLAETERFFGDRV
+91 QRLAETEKFFGDRV

-114 LMGEKDK
+114 LTGEKDK

-171 DAVAASEKVA
+171 DAVQAAEQVA
-181 AEQRQQFEGQLTDL
+181 AEQKQQFEGQI
-195 DQQLQDLEVSKQE
+195 QE
-208 AIAAGNQQLVQELE
+208 IEA
-222 AQQQQLTA
+222 AQQ
-230 QREQLVSQMEQQF
+230 
-243 GGERSE
+243 
-249 LEGQIT
+249 
-255 SLDERLSQ
+255 
-263 LQIDKELAIEQG
+263 
-275 DQQRVAE
+275 
-282 LETLEQQLTQ
+282 
-292 ERDQITSQMEEQFG
+292 
-306 GERSAFEGEIST
+306 
-318 LEDQLNKLQ
+318 
-327 IDKELAI
+327 
-334 AQGDEQRVAELESQ
+334 
-348 EQVLIQE
+348 
-355 RDALV
+355 
-360 AQMEQQFGSER
+360 
-371 GNMEAKQAELE
+371 
-382 GQLQDIQ
+382 
-389 AAQEQAIAERDQ
+389 QAIAERDQ
-401 AIAEQDTIRAQA
+401 AIAEQDNIRAQA
-413 ADEQVQALEGL
+413 AENQVQALEGM
-424 KQQLLTERE
+424 KQQMLEER
-433 SIVGGLEGQIGD
+433 SGIVSGLEGEIGS
-445 LQGEIDSL
+445 LQGEIDNL
-453 TGARDTAIGERDQ
+453 TGARDSALSERDQ

-473 IRAEAADQQAQALD
+473 IRAEAADQQAQALQ

-517 ITDLQSQIQALQA
+517 IADLQSQIQALQA

-535 ATPAPSPI
+535 ATPTPSPI
-543 TPPIDV
+543 TTPIDV

-571 TIFGTPM
+571 TIFGTPI

-599 TFIPQSVSQAV
+599 TFIPQSVRDAV
-610 GNVPAPGGRF
+610 GNVPAP
-620 NPDIQQVAN
+620 AK
-629 GGGYTPTA
+629 
-637 PAQDPVIRMYDKEP
+637 DPVIRMYDKEP
-651 LPPTQQLRP
+651 LPPPQQ
-660 DKLRPPL
+660 LRPPL
-667 TKPNLPTLIPI
+667 TKPNLPAL
-678 TRPGPVPDPELS
+678 
-690 RLIPITRP
+690 
-698 GPVTRFPDLPRPV
+698 
-711 IKPIAKPTP
+711 KPIAKPTP
-720 SLLAPKPKFGLMAK
+720 SLLAPKPIASPIQRMPQMRMGDKQPRQRMNYGGEMKGYAEGDEVKSFADYQPEGSLKGTFFDYIPDGYQVSSFLIDKFGQEAAQNPTIREMFEKEFKAARMAGK
-734 AMEGGRTISDM
+734 DVFEFMGKPYNTKTLEEVE
-745 DRQIGMMY
+745 GMMY

-800 VVQMIQQGASEEQVI
+800 VVQMIQQGAGEEQVI

-847 NEIGSDLEQL
+847 NEIGADLEQL

>member
-20 EAGSDVRGPIELPSF
+20 GAGSDVRGPIELPSF

-114 LMGEKDK
+114 LTGEKDK

-171 DAVAASEKVA
+171 DAVQAAEQVA
-181 AEQRQQFEGQLTDL
+181 AEQKQQFEGQI
-195 DQQLQDLEVSKQE
+195 QE
-208 AIAAGNQQLVQELE
+208 IEA
-222 AQQQQLTA
+222 AQQ
-230 QREQLVSQMEQQF
+230 
-243 GGERSE
+243 
-249 LEGQIT
+249 
-255 SLDERLSQ
+255 
-263 LQIDKELAIEQG
+263 
-275 DQQRVAE
+275 
-282 LETLEQQLTQ
+282 
-292 ERDQITSQMEEQFG
+292 
-306 GERSAFEGEIST
+306 
-318 LEDQLNKLQ
+318 
-327 IDKELAI
+327 
-334 AQGDEQRVAELESQ
+334 
-348 EQVLIQE
+348 
-355 RDALV
+355 
-360 AQMEQQFGSER
+360 
-371 GNMEAKQAELE
+371 
-382 GQLQDIQ
+382 
-389 AAQEQAIAERDQ
+389 QAIAERDQ
-401 AIAEQDTIRAQA
+401 AIAEQDNIRAQA
-413 ADEQVQALEGL
+413 AENQVQALEGM
-424 KQQLLTERE
+424 KQQMLEER
-433 SIVGGLEGQIGD
+433 SGIVSGLEGEIGS
-445 LQGEIDSL
+445 LQGEIDNL
-453 TGARDTAIGERDQ
+453 TGARDSALSERDQ

-473 IRAEAADQQAQALD
+473 IRAEAADQQAQALQ

-517 ITDLQSQIQALQA
+517 IADLQSQIQALQA

-535 ATPAPSPI
+535 ATPTPSPI
-543 TPPIDV
+543 TTPIDV

-571 TIFGTPM
+571 TIFGTPI

-599 TFIPQSVSQAV
+599 TFIPQSVRDAV
-610 GNVPAPGGRF
+610 GNVPAPGPVFPPAELSQKPTGQVEEFTITDMLMR
-620 NPDIQQVAN
+620 NPDGSPMMGSGPGMNFGDMGMPSNKELLNPPPQQF
-629 GGGYTPTA
+629 
-637 PAQDPVIRMYDKEP
+637 
-651 LPPTQQLRP
+651 RP

-667 TKPNLPTLIPI
+667 TKPNLPAL
-678 TRPGPVPDPELS
+678 
-690 RLIPITRP
+690 
-698 GPVTRFPDLPRPV
+698 
-711 IKPIAKPTP
+711 KPIAKPTP
-720 SLLAPKPKFGLMAK
+720 SLLAPKPIASPIQRMLQMRMGDKQPRQRMNYGGEMKGYAEGDEVFMPSNPNQIAFSIETEIKNLMNEYEMAANNGEIERAQMVAKQINELEARRIKMMNEAK
-734 AMEGGRTISDM
+734 AMESGRTISDMDRQQTGRTISDLGRGRTISDLDRGRTKSDM

-800 VVQMIQQGASEEQVI
+800 VVQMIQQGAGEEQVI

-847 NEIGSDLEQL
+847 NEIGADLEQL

>member
-20 EAGSDVRGPIELPSF
+20 GAGSDVRDPIELPNF

-91 QRLAETERFFGDRV
+91 QRLAETEKFFGDRV
-105 NKLQGSIEQ
+105 NKLQGSIDQ

-171 DAVAASEKVA
+171 DAVQAAEQVA
-181 AEQRQQFEGQLTDL
+181 AEQKQQFEGQI
-195 DQQLQDLEVSKQE
+195 QE
-208 AIAAGNQQLVQELE
+208 IEA
-222 AQQQQLTA
+222 AQQ
-230 QREQLVSQMEQQF
+230 
-243 GGERSE
+243 
-249 LEGQIT
+249 
-255 SLDERLSQ
+255 
-263 LQIDKELAIEQG
+263 
-275 DQQRVAE
+275 
-282 LETLEQQLTQ
+282 
-292 ERDQITSQMEEQFG
+292 
-306 GERSAFEGEIST
+306 
-318 LEDQLNKLQ
+318 
-327 IDKELAI
+327 
-334 AQGDEQRVAELESQ
+334 
-348 EQVLIQE
+348 
-355 RDALV
+355 
-360 AQMEQQFGSER
+360 
-371 GNMEAKQAELE
+371 
-382 GQLQDIQ
+382 
-389 AAQEQAIAERDQ
+389 QAIAERDQ
-401 AIAEQDTIRAQA
+401 AIAEQDNIRAQA
-413 ADEQVQALEGL
+413 AENQVQALEGM
-424 KQQLLTERE
+424 KQQMLEER
-433 SIVGGLEGQIGD
+433 SGIVSGLEGEIGS

-453 TGARDTAIGERDQ
+453 TGARDSALSERDQ

-473 IRAEAADQQAQALD
+473 IRAEAADQQAQALQ

-517 ITDLQSQIQALQA
+517 IADLQSQIQALQA

-535 ATPAPSPI
+535 ATPTPSPI
-543 TPPIDV
+543 TTPIDV

-571 TIFGTPM
+571 TIFGTPI

-599 TFIPQSVSQAV
+599 TFIPQSVRDAV
-610 GNVPAPGGRF
+610 GNVPAPGPVFPPAELSQKPTGQVEEFTITDMLMR
-620 NPDIQQVAN
+620 NPDGSPMMGSGPGMNFGDMGMPSNKELLNPPPQQF
-629 GGGYTPTA
+629 
-637 PAQDPVIRMYDKEP
+637 
-651 LPPTQQLRP
+651 RP

-667 TKPNLPTLIPI
+667 TKPNLPAL
-678 TRPGPVPDPELS
+678 
-690 RLIPITRP
+690 
-698 GPVTRFPDLPRPV
+698 
-711 IKPIAKPTP
+711 KPIAKPTP
-720 SLLAPKPKFGLMAK
+720 SLLAPKPIASPIQRMLQMRMGDKQPRQRMNYGGEMKGYAEGDEVKSFADYQPEGSLKGTFFDYIPDGYQVSSFLIDKFGQEAAQNPTIREMFEKEFKAARMAGK
-734 AMEGGRTISDM
+734 DVFEFMGKPYNTKTLEEVE
-745 DRQIGMMY
+745 GMMY

-800 VVQMIQQGASEEQVI
+800 VVQMIQQGAGEEQVI

-847 NEIGSDLEQL
+847 NEIGADLEQL

>member
-20 EAGSDVRGPIELPSF
+20 GAGSDVRDPIELPNF

-91 QRLAETERFFGDRV
+91 QRLAETEKFFGDRV
-105 NKLQGSIEQ
+105 NKLQGSIDQ

-171 DAVAASEKVA
+171 DAVQAAEQVA
-181 AEQRQQFEGQLTDL
+181 AEQKVQFEGQI
-195 DQQLQDLEVSKQE
+195 QE
-208 AIAAGNQQLVQELE
+208 IEA
-222 AQQQQLTA
+222 AQQ
-230 QREQLVSQMEQQF
+230 
-243 GGERSE
+243 
-249 LEGQIT
+249 
-255 SLDERLSQ
+255 
-263 LQIDKELAIEQG
+263 
-275 DQQRVAE
+275 
-282 LETLEQQLTQ
+282 
-292 ERDQITSQMEEQFG
+292 
-306 GERSAFEGEIST
+306 
-318 LEDQLNKLQ
+318 
-327 IDKELAI
+327 
-334 AQGDEQRVAELESQ
+334 
-348 EQVLIQE
+348 
-355 RDALV
+355 
-360 AQMEQQFGSER
+360 
-371 GNMEAKQAELE
+371 
-382 GQLQDIQ
+382 
-389 AAQEQAIAERDQ
+389 QAIAERDQ
-401 AIAEQDTIRAQA
+401 AIAEQDNIRAQA
-413 ADEQVQALEGL
+413 AENQVQALEGM
-424 KQQLLTERE
+424 KQQMLEER
-433 SIVGGLEGQIGD
+433 SGIVSGLEGEIGS

-453 TGARDTAIGERDQ
+453 TGARDSALSERDQ

-473 IRAEAADQQAQALD
+473 IRAEAADQQAQALQ

-517 ITDLQSQIQALQA
+517 IADLQSQIQALQA

-535 ATPAPSPI
+535 ATPTPSPI
-543 TPPIDV
+543 TTPIDV

-599 TFIPQSVSQAV
+599 TFIPQSVRDAV
-610 GNVPAPGGRF
+610 GNVPAPGPVFPPAELSQKPTGQVEEFTITDMLMR
-620 NPDIQQVAN
+620 NPDGSPMMGSGPGMNFGDMGMPSNKELLNPPPQQF
-629 GGGYTPTA
+629 
-637 PAQDPVIRMYDKEP
+637 
-651 LPPTQQLRP
+651 RP

-667 TKPNLPTLIPI
+667 TKPNLPAL
-678 TRPGPVPDPELS
+678 
-690 RLIPITRP
+690 
-698 GPVTRFPDLPRPV
+698 
-711 IKPIAKPTP
+711 KPIAKPTP
-720 SLLAPKPKFGLMAK
+720 SLLAPKPIASPIQRMLQMRMGDKQPRQRMNYGGEMKGYAEGDEVKSFADYQPEGSLKGTFFDYIPDGYQVSSFLIDKFGQEAAQNPTIREMFEKEFKAARMAGK
-734 AMEGGRTISDM
+734 DVFEFMGKPYNTKTLEEVE
-745 DRQIGMMY
+745 GMMY

-800 VVQMIQQGASEEQVI
+800 VVQMIQQGAGEEQVI

-847 NEIGSDLEQL
+847 NEIGADLEQL

>member
-20 EAGSDVRGPIELPSF
+20 GAGSDVRDPIELPSF

-91 QRLAETERFFGDRV
+91 QRLAETEKFFGDRV
-105 NKLQGSIEQ
+105 NKLQGSIDQ

-171 DAVAASEKVA
+171 DAVQAAEQVA
-181 AEQRQQFEGQLTDL
+181 AEQKQQFEGQI
-195 DQQLQDLEVSKQE
+195 QE
-208 AIAAGNQQLVQELE
+208 IEA
-222 AQQQQLTA
+222 AQQ
-230 QREQLVSQMEQQF
+230 
-243 GGERSE
+243 
-249 LEGQIT
+249 
-255 SLDERLSQ
+255 
-263 LQIDKELAIEQG
+263 
-275 DQQRVAE
+275 
-282 LETLEQQLTQ
+282 
-292 ERDQITSQMEEQFG
+292 
-306 GERSAFEGEIST
+306 
-318 LEDQLNKLQ
+318 
-327 IDKELAI
+327 
-334 AQGDEQRVAELESQ
+334 
-348 EQVLIQE
+348 
-355 RDALV
+355 
-360 AQMEQQFGSER
+360 
-371 GNMEAKQAELE
+371 
-382 GQLQDIQ
+382 
-389 AAQEQAIAERDQ
+389 QAIAERDQ
-401 AIAEQDTIRAQA
+401 AIAEQDNIRAQA
-413 ADEQVQALEGL
+413 ADEQVQALEGM
-424 KQQLLTERE
+424 KQQMLEER
-433 SIVGGLEGQIGD
+433 SGIVSGLEGEIGS

-453 TGARDTAIGERDQ
+453 TGARDSALSERDQ

-473 IRAEAADQQAQALD
+473 IRAEAADQQAQALQ

-517 ITDLQSQIQALQA
+517 IADLQSQIQALQA

-535 ATPAPSPI
+535 ATPTPSPI
-543 TPPIDV
+543 TTPIDV

-561 TADRLQNLKP
+561 TADRLQNLNP
-571 TIFGTPM
+571 TIFGYGDFK
-578 LEGADFSNMPVYTP
+578 GADPANIPVYTP

-599 TFIPQSVSQAV
+599 TFIPQSVRDAV
-610 GNVPAPGGRF
+610 GNVPAPGPVFPPAELSQKPTGQVEEFTITDMLMR
-620 NPDIQQVAN
+620 NPDGSPMMGSGPGMNFGDMGMPSNKELLNPPPQQF
-629 GGGYTPTA
+629 
-637 PAQDPVIRMYDKEP
+637 
-651 LPPTQQLRP
+651 RP

-667 TKPNLPTLIPI
+667 TKPNLPAL
-678 TRPGPVPDPELS
+678 
-690 RLIPITRP
+690 
-698 GPVTRFPDLPRPV
+698 
-711 IKPIAKPTP
+711 KPIAKPTP
-720 SLLAPKPKFGLMAK
+720 SLLAPKPIASPIQRMLQMRMGDKQPRQRMNYGGEMKGYAEGDEVKSFADYQPEGSLKGTFFDYIPDGYQVSSFLIDKFGQEAAQNPTIREMFEKEFKAARMAGK
-734 AMEGGRTISDM
+734 DVFEFMGKPYNTKTLEEVE
-745 DRQIGMMY
+745 GMMY

-800 VVQMIQQGASEEQVI
+800 VVQMIQQGAGEEQVI

-841 EEVAAQ
+841 EKVAAQ
-847 NEIGSDLEQL
+847 NEIGADLEQL

>member
-20 EAGSDVRGPIELPSF
+20 GAGSDVRDPIELPNF

-78 PFEDIQSLGATFG
+78 PFEDMQSLGANFN

-114 LMGEKDK
+114 LTGEKDK

-171 DAVAASEKVA
+171 DAVQAAEQVA
-181 AEQRQQFEGQLTDL
+181 AEQKQQFEGQI
-195 DQQLQDLEVSKQE
+195 QE
-208 AIAAGNQQLVQELE
+208 IEA
-222 AQQQQLTA
+222 AQQ
-230 QREQLVSQMEQQF
+230 
-243 GGERSE
+243 
-249 LEGQIT
+249 
-255 SLDERLSQ
+255 
-263 LQIDKELAIEQG
+263 
-275 DQQRVAE
+275 
-282 LETLEQQLTQ
+282 
-292 ERDQITSQMEEQFG
+292 
-306 GERSAFEGEIST
+306 
-318 LEDQLNKLQ
+318 
-327 IDKELAI
+327 
-334 AQGDEQRVAELESQ
+334 
-348 EQVLIQE
+348 
-355 RDALV
+355 
-360 AQMEQQFGSER
+360 
-371 GNMEAKQAELE
+371 
-382 GQLQDIQ
+382 
-389 AAQEQAIAERDQ
+389 QAIAERDQ
-401 AIAEQDTIRAQA
+401 AIAEQDNIRAQA
-413 ADEQVQALEGL
+413 AENQVQALEGM
-424 KQQLLTERE
+424 KQQMLEER
-433 SIVGGLEGQIGD
+433 SGIVSGLEGEIGS
-445 LQGEIDSL
+445 LQGEIDNL
-453 TGARDTAIGERDQ
+453 TGARDSALSERDQ

-473 IRAEAADQQAQALD
+473 IRAEAADQQAQALQ

-517 ITDLQSQIQALQA
+517 IADLQSQIQALQA

-535 ATPAPSPI
+535 ATPTPSPI
-543 TPPIDV
+543 TTPIDV

-571 TIFGTPM
+571 TIFGYGDFK
-578 LEGADFSNMPVYTP
+578 GADPANIPVYTP

-599 TFIPQSVSQAV
+599 TFIPQSVRDAV
-610 GNVPAPGGRF
+610 GNVPAP
-620 NPDIQQVAN
+620 AK
-629 GGGYTPTA
+629 
-637 PAQDPVIRMYDKEP
+637 DPVIRMYDKEP
-651 LPPTQQLRP
+651 LPPPQQ
-660 DKLRPPL
+660 LRPPL
-667 TKPNLPTLIPI
+667 TKPNLPAL
-678 TRPGPVPDPELS
+678 
-690 RLIPITRP
+690 
-698 GPVTRFPDLPRPV
+698 
-711 IKPIAKPTP
+711 KPIAKPTP
-720 SLLAPKPKFGLMAK
+720 SLLAPKPIASPIQRMPQMRMGKMQPRMMMAEGDEVFMPSNPNQIAFSIETEIKNLMNEYEMAANNGEIERAQKVVEQINELEARRIKMMNEAK
-734 AMEGGRTISDM
+734 AMENS
-745 DRQIGMMY
+745 QGMMY

-847 NEIGSDLEQL
+847 NEIGADLEQL

>member
-20 EAGSDVRGPIELPSF
+20 GAGSDVRDPIELPSF

-91 QRLAETERFFGDRV
+91 QRLAETEKFFGDRV
-105 NKLQGSIEQ
+105 NKLQGSIDQ

-171 DAVAASEKVA
+171 DAVAASEQVA
-181 AEQRQQFEGQLTDL
+181 AEQKVQFEGQI
-195 DQQLQDLEVSKQE
+195 QE
-208 AIAAGNQQLVQELE
+208 IEA
-222 AQQQQLTA
+222 AQQQA
-230 QREQLVSQMEQQF
+230 M
-243 GGERSE
+243 
-249 LEGQIT
+249 
-255 SLDERLSQ
+255 
-263 LQIDKELAIEQG
+263 
-275 DQQRVAE
+275 
-282 LETLEQQLTQ
+282 
-292 ERDQITSQMEEQFG
+292 
-306 GERSAFEGEIST
+306 
-318 LEDQLNKLQ
+318 
-327 IDKELAI
+327 
-334 AQGDEQRVAELESQ
+334 
-348 EQVLIQE
+348 
-355 RDALV
+355 
-360 AQMEQQFGSER
+360 
-371 GNMEAKQAELE
+371 
-382 GQLQDIQ
+382 
-389 AAQEQAIAERDQ
+389 AERDQ
-401 AIAEQDTIRAQA
+401 AIAEQDNIRAQA
-413 ADEQVQALEGL
+413 AENQVQALEGM
-424 KQQLLTERE
+424 KQQMLEER
-433 SIVGGLEGQIGD
+433 SGIVSGLEGEIGS

-453 TGARDTAIGERDQ
+453 TGARDSALSERDQ

-473 IRAEAADQQAQALD
+473 IRAEAADQQAQALQ

-517 ITDLQSQIQALQA
+517 IADLQAQIAGLQA
-530 TPATV
+530 TPAT
-535 ATPAPSPI
+535 SPI
-543 TPPIDV
+543 TTPTDI

-599 TFIPQSVSQAV
+599 TFIPQSVRDAV
-610 GNVPAPGGRF
+610 GNVPAPGPVFPPAELSQKPTGQVEEFTITDMLMR
-620 NPDIQQVAN
+620 NPDGSPMMGSGPGMNFGDMGMPSNKELLNPPPQQF
-629 GGGYTPTA
+629 
-637 PAQDPVIRMYDKEP
+637 
-651 LPPTQQLRP
+651 RP

-667 TKPNLPTLIPI
+667 TKPNLPAL
-678 TRPGPVPDPELS
+678 
-690 RLIPITRP
+690 
-698 GPVTRFPDLPRPV
+698 
-711 IKPIAKPTP
+711 KPIAKPTP
-720 SLLAPKPKFGLMAK
+720 SLLAPKPIASPIQRMLQMRMGDKQPRQRMNYGGEMKGYAEGDEVKSFADYQPEGSLKGTFFDYIPDGYQVSSFLIDKFGQEAAQNPTIREMFEKEFKAARMAGK
-734 AMEGGRTISDM
+734 DVFEFMGKPYNTKTLEEVE
-745 DRQIGMMY
+745 GMMY

-800 VVQMIQQGASEEQVI
+800 VVQMIQQGAGEEQVI

-847 NEIGSDLEQL
+847 NEIGADLEQL

>member
-20 EAGSDVRGPIELPSF
+20 GAGSDVRDPIELPSF

-91 QRLAETERFFGDRV
+91 QRLAETEKFFGDRV
-105 NKLQGSIEQ
+105 NKLQGSIDQ
-114 LMGEKDK
+114 LTGEKDK

-171 DAVAASEKVA
+171 DAVQAAEQVA
-181 AEQRQQFEGQLTDL
+181 AEQKVQFEGQI
-195 DQQLQDLEVSKQE
+195 QE
-208 AIAAGNQQLVQELE
+208 IEA
-222 AQQQQLTA
+222 AQQ
-230 QREQLVSQMEQQF
+230 
-243 GGERSE
+243 
-249 LEGQIT
+249 
-255 SLDERLSQ
+255 
-263 LQIDKELAIEQG
+263 
-275 DQQRVAE
+275 
-282 LETLEQQLTQ
+282 
-292 ERDQITSQMEEQFG
+292 
-306 GERSAFEGEIST
+306 
-318 LEDQLNKLQ
+318 
-327 IDKELAI
+327 
-334 AQGDEQRVAELESQ
+334 
-348 EQVLIQE
+348 
-355 RDALV
+355 
-360 AQMEQQFGSER
+360 
-371 GNMEAKQAELE
+371 
-382 GQLQDIQ
+382 
-389 AAQEQAIAERDQ
+389 QAIAERDQ
-401 AIAEQDTIRAQA
+401 AIAEQDNIRAQA
-413 ADEQVQALEGL
+413 AENQVQALEGM
-424 KQQLLTERE
+424 KQQMLEER
-433 SIVGGLEGQIGD
+433 SGIVSGLEGEIGS
-445 LQGEIDSL
+445 LQGEIDNL
-453 TGARDTAIGERDQ
+453 TGARDSALSERDQ

-473 IRAEAADQQAQALD
+473 IRAEAADQQAQALQ

-517 ITDLQSQIQALQA
+517 IADLQSQIQALQA

-543 TPPIDV
+543 TTPIDV

-571 TIFGTPM
+571 TIFGTPI

-599 TFIPQSVSQAV
+599 TFIPQSVRDAV
-610 GNVPAPGGRF
+610 GNVPAPGPVFPPAELSQKPTGQVEEFTITDMLMR
-620 NPDIQQVAN
+620 NPNGSPMMGSGPGMNFGDMGMPSNKELLNPPPQQF
-629 GGGYTPTA
+629 
-637 PAQDPVIRMYDKEP
+637 
-651 LPPTQQLRP
+651 RP

-667 TKPNLPTLIPI
+667 TKPNLPALKPI
-678 TRPGPVPDPELS
+678 A
-690 RLIPITRP
+690 
-698 GPVTRFPDLPRPV
+698 
-711 IKPIAKPTP
+711 KPIAKPTP
-720 SLLAPKPKFGLMAK
+720 SLLAPKPIASPIQRMPQMRMGDKQPRQRMNYGGEMKGYAEGDEVKSFADYQPEGSLKGTFFDYIPDGYQVSSFLIDKFGQEAAQNPTIREMFEKEFKAARMAGK
-734 AMEGGRTISDM
+734 DVFEFMGKPYNTKTLEEVE
-745 DRQIGMMY
+745 GMMY

-800 VVQMIQQGASEEQVI
+800 VVQMIQQGAGEEQVI

-847 NEIGSDLEQL
+847 NEIGADLEQL